1 MMTNRDGPG
10 SDYQF
15 TLYVA
20 GVTEAI
26 DKMVEDLRREMIEA
40 GGSNILVDIVNVL
53 DSPEMAANADVF
65 VTPTLIR
72 TLPRPVCR
80 LIGNIKDT
88 ARVILAMNM
97 DRGEQTEPRVI
108 V

>member
-1 MMTNRDGPG
+1 MMTNRDGSR

-15 TLYVA
+15 ILYVA
-20 GVTEAI
+20 GITEAI
-26 DKMVEDLRREMIEA
+26 DKMVEDLRREMIVA

-53 DSPEMAANADVF
+53 DCPEMAAKADVF

-88 ARVILAMNM
+88 AKVILAM
-97 DRGEQTEPRVI
+97 DVDSGEQTGPGVI